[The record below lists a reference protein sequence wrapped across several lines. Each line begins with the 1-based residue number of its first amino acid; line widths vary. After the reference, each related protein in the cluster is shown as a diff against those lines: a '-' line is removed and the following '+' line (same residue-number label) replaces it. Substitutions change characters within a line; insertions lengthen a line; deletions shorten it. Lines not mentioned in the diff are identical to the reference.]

1 MDWVV
6 IMAKSMGRR
15 AAGCIMTLVGFVALI
30 VAFVVLI
37 FFLFSGLSYFLDGER
52 IELPEWSKMWTFVSE
67 NIDGFFRGVDDTIS
81 EIPEL
86 MGETSETETTS
97 EESAASSEE
106 GALTVV
112 VAEDG
117 SMTLMMPSA
126 F

>member
-1 MDWVV
+1 
-6 IMAKSMGRR
+6 MAKSMGRR

-97 EESAASSEE
+97 EESAVSSEE

>member
-1 MDWVV
+1 MDWVE

-86 MGETSETETTS
+86 MGETSETETTT
-97 EESAASSEE
+97 EESAVSSEE

-126 F
+126 S

>member
-1 MDWVV
+1 M

-97 EESAASSEE
+97 EEPAVSSEE

>member
-1 MDWVV
+1 
-6 IMAKSMGRR
+6 MAKSMGRR

-86 MGETSETETTS
+86 MGETSETETTT